1 MEIRQVDK
9 TIDNTLKT
17 KSTRGKISQRLFQ
30 SKLHNEKNRDA
41 AINTS
46 VSFKLEDEAEMIV
59 QTQTVT
65 GKIHEEQT
73 ESDVEISDYELA
85 DPSYISEEPTDY
97 EKSQQTTKDK
107 SI

>member
-1 MEIRQVDK
+1 
-9 TIDNTLKT
+9 
-17 KSTRGKISQRLFQ
+17 
-30 SKLHNEKNRDA
+30 
-41 AINTS
+41 
-46 VSFKLEDEAEMIV
+46 MIV
-59 QTQTVT
+59 QTQTMT